1 MSEGLDEN
9 QLSVSDMV
17 NLNDKRVEAVAKA
30 IVDKY
35 NIPDDGRLKGV
46 IRVALSDYLE
56 EMFSKNILDANEKEV
71 EEIST
76 SGAAGA
82 YLTPYAF
89 RLNKK
94 ALGTDDDT
102 YVKQLGYKLA
112 PNQVKQ

>member
-1 MSEGLDEN
+1 MPGDLGQKDI
-9 QLSVSDMV
+9 D
-17 NLNDKRVEAVAKA
+17 
-30 IVDKY
+30 
-35 NIPDDGRLKGV
+35 
-46 IRVALSDYLE
+46 
-56 EMFSKNILDANEKEV
+56 V

-94 ALGTDDDT
+94 ALGTDDDA

-112 PNQVKQ
+112 PNQVK